1 MCRESSCIVDVSPLP
16 SALQSGS
23 PSCRAGGSCSDAGLE
38 EVPEL
43 LEEMNYA
50 AAEVNSLEQAS
61 AGAMGA
67 YQARLTHWNELHQ
80 HLRKTYGTRAF
91 DRASRL
97 LHAEEAFEESWK
109 SVEKATAAYSL
120 AAESTCQNTR
130 QTCEGDCVRTL
141 AVFQEAKS
149 HYCARQ
155 ATLGEKGTRLLP
167 QLRQLL
173 LQRAELAQEQ
183 DRLGELGLRAKAS
196 KLRYGSSM
204 SQLERISEAIH
215 HQRQQARILSS
226 SSFGSTSDGSPDGCS
241 EEISQAA
248 QTARK
253 SCSPEESEASSTSS
267 FGSREI
273 FKLAPDV
280 VLI

>member
-1 MCRESSCIVDVSPLP
+1 LFSGRRRSFLLGAAMCRESSCVVDVSPLP
-16 SALQSGS
+16 STLQSES
-23 PSCRAGGSCSDAGLE
+23 PSCRTGGSCSDAGLE

-43 LEEMNYA
+43 LEEMNHA

-67 YQARLTHWNELHQ
+67 YQARLTQWNELHQ

-97 LHAEEAFEESWK
+97 LRAEEAFEESWK

-120 AAESTCQNTR
+120 AAEGTCQNTR

-155 ATLGEKGTRLLP
+155 AKLGEKGTRLLP

-183 DRLGELGLRAKAS
+183 DRLGELGLRTKAS

-226 SSFGSTSDGSPDGCS
+226 SSFGSSSDDSPDGCS
-241 EEISQAA
+241 EEISQ
-248 QTARK
+248 
-253 SCSPEESEASSTSS
+253 ESEASSTSS
-267 FGSREI
+267 FGSRER
-273 FKLAPDV
+273 
-280 VLI
+280 